1 MPHFTIPLTPGLGP
15 ILKVVVGVT
24 VPRAAALTAA
34 NQPVPAL
41 VVLDCLIDTGA
52 SVSCMDFA
60 AIAPLGLQPTGMTPI
75 ATPSTGAT
83 PVLRA
88 QYDVA
93 IGIYHPDYSRVFDT
107 VPVVGADFSTQGIQ
121 GLFGRDLLKSCLLVY
136 DGAGMSF
143 CIGF

>member
-1 MPHFTIPLTPGLGP
+1 MPHFTIPLTPGRGP
-15 ILKVVVGVT
+15 ILKVVVGVSG
-24 VPRAAALTAA
+24 PRAAALKAA
-34 NQPVPAL
+34 EKPVPDSVL
-41 VVLDCLIDTGA
+41 LDCLIDTGA

-75 ATPSTGAT
+75 STPSTGAN
-83 PVLRA
+83 PAMCA

-121 GLFGRDLLKSCLLVY
+121 GLFGRDLLKSCLFVY
-136 DGAGMSF
+136 DGAGQSF
-143 CIGF
+143 CIAF